1 MPRFPALLPLPMK
14 VLSFRRSPEE
24 SSGGAGQAWGNTES
38 PSDDEAWGTDAETMG
53 HPCMCALELLGML
66 VGSLAWFC
74 SLATTL
80 MPQWL
85 TQSTELLPMESFEQ
99 GLWETCV
106 VQEMGGLECR
116 SYDTILGLPAEI
128 QVARILMCLCLSTSM
143 LGLLVAVPGLSQVK
157 SCQGEEGKRAKRVL
171 KIVAAV
177 LCMVA
182 GVVGL
187 VPVSVAAHTTVLK
200 FHDHRIPE
208 VIPRWEFGDAIFIGW
223 VAGFLHVI
231 AGVLFITSCP
241 GSHRGHARFPQHTH
255 RQEVKTIHNSTSK
268 HSEYV

>member
-1 MPRFPALLPLPMK
+1 M
-14 VLSFRRSPEE
+14 
-24 SSGGAGQAWGNTES
+24 GN
-38 PSDDEAWGTDAETMG
+38 
-53 HPCMCALELLGML
+53 PCVCALELLGVL

-85 TQSTELLPMESFEQ
+85 TLSTELLPTESFEQ

-116 SYDTILGLPAEI
+116 PYDSILGLTADI
-128 QVARILMCLCLSTSM
+128 QMARILMCLCLSTSM
-143 LGLLVAVPGLSQVK
+143 LGLLVAVPGLSQIK
-157 SCQGEEGKRAKRVL
+157 SCPGEDGQCAKRAL
-171 KIVAAV
+171 KIIAGV
-177 LCMVA
+177 LCMVS
-182 GVVGL
+182 GVLGL
-187 VPVSVAAHTTVLK
+187 VPVSVAAHTTVVK
-200 FHDHRIPE
+200 FFDERVPE

-231 AGVLFITSCP
+231 AGVLLITSIP
-241 GSHRGHARFPQHTH
+241 RSHRGQARFTQRHH
-255 RQEVKTIHNSTSK
+255 RQEVRTIHSPARK